1 MLQATIFFSV
11 VPRVEQTHFK
21 PHSSLGLFENVG
33 VVSKRM
39 CLDKNVGLRM
49 ENVLGILVLCIEE
62 G

>member
-39 CLDKNVGLRM
+39 CLDKNVAIKNGECAWNLS
-49 ENVLGILVLCIEE
+49 LVH
-62 G
+62 